1 MFALID
7 TNIFVDHLRGKEEAA
22 EFLQACIDKYETVY
36 YCVIARIELM
46 AGMRQNELPVI
57 NELLEVFKEVSIT
70 KEIAYLA
77 GLYMNRY
84 MKSHGLNVPDAIIAA
99 ASSRLNAA
107 LYTLNKKH
115 FPMNDI
121 KIFKP
126 Y

>member
-1 MFALID
+1 MFVLID

-36 YCVIARIELM
+36 YCVITRIELM

-57 NELLEVFKEVSIT
+57 NELLGVFKEVSIT

-77 GLYMNRY
+77 GLYMNKY

-99 ASSRLNAA
+99 ASSRLNSA
-107 LYTLNKKH
+107 LYTLNAKH

-121 KIFKP
+121 KVFKP